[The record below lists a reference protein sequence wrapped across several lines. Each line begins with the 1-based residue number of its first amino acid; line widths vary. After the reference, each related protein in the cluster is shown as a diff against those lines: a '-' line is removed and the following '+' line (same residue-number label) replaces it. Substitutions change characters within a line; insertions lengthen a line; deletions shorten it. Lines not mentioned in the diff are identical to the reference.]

1 MSNALVTMSVYLE
14 SLFSD
19 ERCSRERETGAAVT
33 NEFLTGTS
41 AVRSLNCGSRF
52 RQKLLYQ
59 RFAVAVCTD
68 LERADQCRIAYE
80 SKLCYLNVYYHVSSF
95 KVCPPNH
102 PYTFSVQIETM
113 ILML

>member
-1 MSNALVTMSVYLE
+1 MLMKGICC
-14 SLFSD
+14 SD

-33 NEFLTGTS
+33 REFLTGTS

-68 LERADQCRIAYE
+68 LERADQCRIACE
-80 SKLCYLNVYYHVSSF
+80 SKVDDYNKS
-95 KVCPPNH
+95 
-102 PYTFSVQIETM
+102 
-113 ILML
+113 